1 MKLKN
6 CDNFYNFAIVLF
18 LIINESLISNLIEIE
33 SSNILLFIDILF
45 YKFSNFFNR
54 NLQMEH
60 RQLRKRQGVS
70 LKKSQAFNLA
80 KNIEKCF

>member
-6 CDNFYNFAIVLF
+6 CDKFYNFTIFPF
-18 LIINESLISNLIEIE
+18 LIINESLISNLIEIQ
-33 SSNILLFIDILF
+33 SSSILLFIDILF
-45 YKFSNFFNR
+45 YKFSKFFNR

-60 RQLRKRQGVS
+60 RQLRNRQGVN
-70 LKKSQAFNLA
+70 LNKSQAFNLT